1 MLDAD
6 IYEEEDCAPNAL
18 GLYLADNLSYDDAR
32 FLLDKVPWI
41 YMYVCVCIYMYVYYY
56 LLYYICV
63 YVCVCLY
70 FIINVRVLSVLMYN
84 ILQLRVCVGDPP
96 SSPNAN

>member
-6 IYEEEDCAPNAL
+6 IYEEEDCAPNAM

-32 FLLDKVPWI
+32 FLLDKVR
-41 YMYVCVCIYMYVYYY
+41 CIYIY
-56 LLYYICV
+56 LYI

-70 FIINVRVLSVLMYN
+70 
-84 ILQLRVCVGDPP
+84 
-96 SSPNAN
+96 